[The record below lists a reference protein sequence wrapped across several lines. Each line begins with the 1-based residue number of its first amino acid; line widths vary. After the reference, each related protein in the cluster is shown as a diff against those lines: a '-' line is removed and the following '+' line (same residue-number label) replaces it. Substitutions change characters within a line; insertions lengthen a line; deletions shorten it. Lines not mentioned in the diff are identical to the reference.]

1 MKKTLFVT
9 LLVLMLLA
17 TVVGSSQAITN
28 GQPDGENHPYVGMV
42 LQFIPGTNF
51 VYVCSGALLSQN
63 VLLTAAHCTDPSI
76 GTEVFVTTKTEPPF
90 NLATD
95 FVTGTIH
102 KHPDWC
108 PGCGPG
114 LPGFDTRDVAVVT
127 LDGSISLSL
136 YAALPGAGFV
146 DTLSMKTQVDLVG
159 YGTQGFFRG
168 GGPPTEI
175 FLFTRYYAPSE
186 LIASNHV
193 HSDEF
198 IKLSSNPAKDKGG
211 VCFGDSGGPD
221 LLGGTNLILAVNSYG
236 TNSNC
241 AGLSYANRIDLP
253 DILSF
258 IKGFLP

>member
-1 MKKTLFVT
+1 MKKLLFVA
-9 LLVLMLLA
+9 LLVLILLVS
-17 TVVGSSQAITN
+17 VVGSSQAITN
-28 GQPDGENHPYVGMV
+28 GQPDGMNHPYVGML
-42 LQFIPGTNF
+42 LQFIPGTDY
-51 VYVCSGALLSQN
+51 VYVCSGALLSPS
-63 VLLTAAHCTDPSI
+63 VFLTAAHCTDPAI
-76 GTEVFVTTKTEPPF
+76 GTTVYVTTKPEPPF
-90 NLATD
+90 SLATD
-95 FVTGTIH
+95 FVSGTIH

-108 PGCGPG
+108 LGCVPG

-127 LDGSISLSL
+127 LDAQILSPL
-136 YAALPGAGFV
+136 YALLPGAGYV

-159 YGTQGFFRG
+159 YGVQGFFRG

-175 FLFTRYYAPSE
+175 FTFTRYYAPSE

-198 IKLSSNPAKDKGG
+198 IKLSANPAKGKGG

-221 LLGGTNLILAVNSYG
+221 LLGGTNLVLAVNSYG

-241 AGLSYANRIDLP
+241 AGLSYSNRIDLP

-258 IKGFLP
+258 INTFLP